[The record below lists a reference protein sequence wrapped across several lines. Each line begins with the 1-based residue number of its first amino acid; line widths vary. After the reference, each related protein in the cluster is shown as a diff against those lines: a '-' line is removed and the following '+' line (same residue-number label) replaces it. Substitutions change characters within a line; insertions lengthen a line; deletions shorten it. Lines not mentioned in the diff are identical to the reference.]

1 MKKILKIVLSYLALI
16 AWMILIFYM
25 SSQDGTLSG
34 DTSTGLIRVIL
45 DVLGF
50 ILNMKFDD
58 ADAIAITASCGLWIR
73 KCAHF
78 TEYLILGLLMTNAL
92 RFTFKERKNFALIL
106 ILLCFIYACSDE
118 LHQIF
123 VPGRVGTI
131 FDAIVDLS
139 GSYAG
144 VMSFILCDKYREVKF
159 YFSELII
166 NFI

>member
-16 AWMILIFYM
+16 TWMILIFYM
-25 SSQDGTLSG
+25 SSQTGTLSE
-34 DTSTGLIRVIL
+34 DTSSGLIKGIL

-50 ILNMKFDD
+50 ILNIKFDE
-58 ADAIAITASCGLWIR
+58 ADVLAVTASCGLWIR

-92 RFTFKERKNFALIL
+92 RFTFKDHKNFALVL

-131 FDAIVDLS
+131 FDAIIDLS

-144 VMSFILCDKYREVKF
+144 IMSFILCDKYKEVKF